1 VSGLFDRAFS
11 FSGEAVKPF
20 LIEQLRTEKKTDA
33 QRRLLYFQHGRPE
46 ISGANRTVSALKHKT
61 PGLFFP
67 LVHRAGSRFPRIF
80 CLNFW
85 FLLNFEDMLRKK
97 INIPVVLVHIL
108 CWIIVL
114 LIPSISAISVIIN
127 NGEVHTKMFFA
138 PIISFS
144 LILISIFYFNYYFLI
159 PRLLFRGKRFFY
171 VLSCIGIVLL
181 VLSVPFIITQVFHY
195 EPEDVSEA
203 MKRTRPLAFS
213 NLILLFLM
221 ALISSIGLAMN
232 NRLKQ
237 TEKEKLTAQLAYLQ
251 SQVNPHF
258 LFNTLNGIYAVTISK
273 APKAAEMVEKL
284 AVMMRYSLQQ
294 TPQETVEL
302 AKEIEYLNN
311 YIELQKIRFGDAV
324 NLNCSIYNEKAHW
337 QITPLLL
344 IPFIENAFKYGVN
357 TEEDSH
363 IDIRLQVSGSTLLLD
378 VFNKK
383 VNLDLST
390 HVKSGLGI
398 SNTRNRLQLIYP
410 NKHALQIADTEK
422 GFRVSLQIELA

>member
-1 VSGLFDRAFS
+1 
-11 FSGEAVKPF
+11 
-20 LIEQLRTEKKTDA
+20 
-33 QRRLLYFQHGRPE
+33 
-46 ISGANRTVSALKHKT
+46 
-61 PGLFFP
+61 
-67 LVHRAGSRFPRIF
+67 
-80 CLNFW
+80 
-85 FLLNFEDMLRKK
+85 
-97 INIPVVLVHIL
+97 
-108 CWIIVL
+108 
-114 LIPSISAISVIIN
+114 
-127 NGEVHTKMFFA
+127 
-138 PIISFS
+138 
-144 LILISIFYFNYYFLI
+144 
-159 PRLLFRGKRFFY
+159 
-171 VLSCIGIVLL
+171 VLL
-181 VLSVPFIITQVFHY
+181 VFSVPFIITQVFNY
-195 EPEDVSEA
+195 QPNDMSEA

-232 NRLKQ
+232 NRLKEM
-237 TEKEKLTAQLAYLQ
+237 EKEKLTAQLAYLQ

-258 LFNTLNGIYAVTISK
+258 LFNTLNGIYAVTIGK

-284 AVMMRYSLQQ
+284 SGMMRYSLQQ

-302 AKEIEYLNN
+302 SKEIEYLNN

-324 NLNCSIYNEKAHW
+324 DLRCDIYSVKAHW
-337 QITPLLL
+337 QIAPLLL
-344 IPFIENAFKYGVN
+344 IPFIENAFKHGVN

-363 IDIRLQVSGSTLLLD
+363 IDIRLHVTGNTLLLD

-410 NKHALQIADTEK
+410 NKHSLQIADTEN